1 MNNAPF
7 NYDYINTMK
16 ASYAPSEINIR
27 NTNLFAYYQKYLLQ
41 KLISVFDWKLPETWA
56 RNYFLYTLYCWGF
69 LGILET
75 DDFGVIPQQC
85 AIFGYNVFYQ
95 PTRITVA
102 NPSITGIVER
112 TIDEDCVLLKLQPDY
127 GSAIDI
133 VNYFAEQMTLT
144 SEAASVNIINS
155 KLSYVFGAENKAAA
169 ESFKKL
175 YDNIAAGEPAT
186 FIDKTL
192 FREDGKPNW
201 MMFSQNLKENYI
213 AGDLL
218 QDLQKWEYRFD
229 TIVGI
234 PNSNTEK
241 RERLIVDEVNANN
254 QEVRAVSE
262 IWLEE
267 LKFGLEKARNMFGI
281 SEDELSVER
290 REDPLPEMTE
300 VTEDDKQK

>member
-1 MNNAPF
+1 MNNVPF

-16 ASYAPSEINIR
+16 ATYAPSEINIR

-41 KLISVFDWKLPETWA
+41 KLISVFEWKLPETWA

-69 LGILET
+69 LAILDT
-75 DDFGVIPQQC
+75 NKYGVIPQQC
-85 AIFGYNVFYQ
+85 AISGYNVFYQ
-95 PTRITVA
+95 PTKIVVT
-102 NPSITGIVER
+102 NPAIRGHIER
-112 TIDEDCVLLKLQPDY
+112 KIDVDSVLLKLQPDY

-155 KLSYVFGAENKAAA
+155 KLAYVFGAENKAAA

-201 MMFSQNLKENYI
+201 MTFAQNLKENYI

-229 TIVGI
+229 TIIGI

-267 LKFGLEKARNMFGI
+267 LQYGLEKARKMFGM
-281 SEDELSVER
+281 SESELSVER
-290 REDPLPEMTE
+290 REDPVPEVTE
-300 VTEDDKQK
+300 VTEDDQQE